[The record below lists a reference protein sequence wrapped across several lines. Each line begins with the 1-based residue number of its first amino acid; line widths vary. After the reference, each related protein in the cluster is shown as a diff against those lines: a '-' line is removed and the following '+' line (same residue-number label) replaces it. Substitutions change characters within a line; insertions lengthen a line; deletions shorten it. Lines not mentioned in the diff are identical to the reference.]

1 MAYFVTG
8 STGFIGRFL
17 VEALLRREGDIHV
30 LVRASSRRRLDG
42 LVARWGQPERIK
54 PVVGDLSQPRLGLP
68 EEEIER
74 LRDTVD
80 HFFHLAAVY
89 DLTAGDAQND
99 LMNVEGTRH
108 AVELAGAL
116 HAGHLHHVSSVAAA
130 GLYRG
135 RFTEDMLVAGQPL
148 PSPYHRTKYESEKL
162 VRELAEVPLRVYRPA
177 VVVGH
182 SRTGE
187 MDKIDG
193 PYYLLEA
200 IRRSRDLV
208 PQWLPLVLPD
218 LGDTNIVPVD
228 YVAAALDHIA
238 HEPGL
243 DGRTFHL
250 VNPRPQ
256 PVTWVFNQFAHAAQ
270 APAAAVTLD
279 RRFAPAGLL
288 LRTAGL
294 PGARQVR
301 DVLLAELGIPE
312 ATLQFAAF
320 TATFDTTGTD
330 AALAGSGIAVPD
342 LASYAGVL
350 WDYWERHLQADRSWE
365 RSNIMRLRSLMPP
378 GRSLRGAVGGR
389 TVLITGGSSGIGRA
403 TALKIG
409 AAGGIPLLVARG
421 ADKLAET
428 RAEIEAAGGTAY
440 VYPTD
445 LSDLAAIDKLVTAV
459 LDEHGIVDFCVN
471 NAGRSIRRSVAQSY
485 DRFHDFER
493 TMQLNYFGA
502 VRLVLGLL
510 PGMQRRGF
518 GHIVNVSSIGVQTAP
533 PRFSAYIGSKAA
545 LDAFTRVVSS
555 EVIGDGVTFTT
566 IHMPLVRTPM
576 IAPTRIY
583 DRFPTKSPDEAA
595 EMICDALR
603 ARPKEISTRLGTLGS
618 VAYALAPK
626 AVDRVLHLAYQ
637 VFPDS
642 APARGD
648 RPGAEQPTVQPTVQ
662 QRVLATLLKGVH
674 W

>member
-1 MAYFVTG
+1 MCPHGRLHWIFRPRLPHPASTRAWRPAVRSGKLLGGRPRESARPGGGLAMAYYVTG

-80 HFFHLAAVY
+80 HFLHLAAVY

-108 AVELAGAL
+108 AVELAGSLTAW
-116 HAGHLHHVSSVAAA
+116 HLHHV
-130 GLYRG
+130 
-135 RFTEDMLVAGQPL
+135 
-148 PSPYHRTKYESEKL
+148 
-162 VRELAEVPLRVYRPA
+162 
-177 VVVGH
+177 
-182 SRTGE
+182 
-187 MDKIDG
+187 
-193 PYYLLEA
+193 
-200 IRRSRDLV
+200 
-208 PQWLPLVLPD
+208 
-218 LGDTNIVPVD
+218 
-228 YVAAALDHIA
+228 A

-330 AALAGSGIAVPD
+330 TALAGAGSAVPD

-459 LDEHGIVDFCVN
+459 LDEHGSVDFCVN

-518 GHIVNVSSIGVQTAP
+518 GHIV
-533 PRFSAYIGSKAA
+533 
-545 LDAFTRVVSS
+545 
-555 EVIGDGVTFTT
+555 
-566 IHMPLVRTPM
+566 
-576 IAPTRIY
+576 
-583 DRFPTKSPDEAA
+583 
-595 EMICDALR
+595 
-603 ARPKEISTRLGTLGS
+603 
-618 VAYALAPK
+618 
-626 AVDRVLHLAYQ
+626 
-637 VFPDS
+637 
-642 APARGD
+642 
-648 RPGAEQPTVQPTVQ
+648 
-662 QRVLATLLKGVH
+662 
-674 W
+674 

>member
-1 MAYFVTG
+1 MCPHGRLHWIFRPRLPHPASTRAWRPAVRSGKLLGGRPRESARPGGGLAMAYFVTG

-177 VVVGH
+177 VVFGH

-208 PQWLPLVLPD
+208 PQWLP
-218 LGDTNIVPVD
+218 
-228 YVAAALDHIA
+228 
-238 HEPGL
+238 
-243 DGRTFHL
+243 
-250 VNPRPQ
+250 
-256 PVTWVFNQFAHAAQ
+256 
-270 APAAAVTLD
+270 
-279 RRFAPAGLL
+279 

-330 AALAGSGIAVPD
+330 TALAGSGIAVPD

-459 LDEHGIVDFCVN
+459 LDEHGSVDFCVN

-485 DRFHDFER
+485 DRFHDFDR
-493 TMQLNYFGA
+493 TMKLN
-502 VRLVLGLL
+502 
-510 PGMQRRGF
+510 
-518 GHIVNVSSIGVQTAP
+518 
-533 PRFSAYIGSKAA
+533 
-545 LDAFTRVVSS
+545 
-555 EVIGDGVTFTT
+555 
-566 IHMPLVRTPM
+566 
-576 IAPTRIY
+576 
-583 DRFPTKSPDEAA
+583 
-595 EMICDALR
+595 
-603 ARPKEISTRLGTLGS
+603 
-618 VAYALAPK
+618 
-626 AVDRVLHLAYQ
+626 
-637 VFPDS
+637 
-642 APARGD
+642 
-648 RPGAEQPTVQPTVQ
+648 
-662 QRVLATLLKGVH
+662 
-674 W
+674 

>member
-1 MAYFVTG
+1 MCPHGRLHWIFRPRLPHPASTRAWRPAVRSGKLLGGRPRESARPGGGLAMAYFVTG

-238 HEPGL
+238 HQPGL

-270 APAAAVTLD
+270 APAAAVTID

-312 ATLQFAAF
+312 AMLQFAGF

-389 TVLITGGSSGIGRA
+389 TVLITGGSSGI
-403 TALKIG
+403 
-409 AAGGIPLLVARG
+409 
-421 ADKLAET
+421 
-428 RAEIEAAGGTAY
+428 
-440 VYPTD
+440 
-445 LSDLAAIDKLVTAV
+445 
-459 LDEHGIVDFCVN
+459 
-471 NAGRSIRRSVAQSY
+471 GRSIRRSVAQSY

-648 RPGAEQPTVQPTVQ
+648 RPGAEQPAVQPTVQ